1 MDWDELRYVLAV
13 ARDGSLSGAARA
25 LGVNHS
31 TVFRRIGAI
40 EKKLGVRLFERL
52 PNGYVPTAAGE
63 EVAGT
68 ARQLEEQV
76 QGLERRVSGR
86 DLRLSGTI
94 RLTTT
99 EGLAC
104 RLLPPHLTAFR
115 TEYPGIE
122 LELVVNNENLSLTKR
137 DADVAIR
144 STNEPPEELVGRRVA
159 TIAYAVYAARDY
171 LQDQAV
177 DFSTADWVGLEE
189 SLTGTTP
196 GRWLK
201 QQYPG
206 IQPRYRVNS
215 MLVIMEAVR
224 AGAGLAVL
232 PCLLGDSSPDLVR
245 VGGILPELATG
256 LWLLTHPDLR
266 RSARIRTFLGFLAE
280 RIGQERAHLEGD
292 LSPSP
297 ASSPESAML
306 VPGCTG

>member
-1 MDWDELRYVLAV
+1 MHWDDLRYVLAV

-31 TVFRRIGAI
+31 TVFRRLGAI
-40 EKKLGVRLFERL
+40 EKRLGVRLFERL
-52 PNGYVPTAAGE
+52 PTGYVPTVAGE
-63 EVAGT
+63 EVAGE
-68 ARQLEEQV
+68 AGQLEEQV
-76 QGLERRVSGR
+76 QGLERRVIGR

-159 TIAYAVYAARDY
+159 TIAYAIYAAREY

-177 DFSTADWVGLEE
+177 DFSTSDWVGLDE

-201 QQYPG
+201 QRYPG

-224 AGAGLAVL
+224 AGAGLAIL
-232 PCLLGDSSPDLVR
+232 PCLLGDSSDLVR
-245 VGGILPELATG
+245 VSGILPELATG
-256 LWLLTHPDLR
+256 LWLLTHPALR
-266 RSARIRTFLGFLAE
+266 KSARIHAFLSFLAE
-280 RIGQERAHLEGD
+280 RIARDRAHLEGD
-292 LSPSP
+292 IPSP
-297 ASSPESAML
+297 NSPGAL
-306 VPGCTG
+306 QKRG